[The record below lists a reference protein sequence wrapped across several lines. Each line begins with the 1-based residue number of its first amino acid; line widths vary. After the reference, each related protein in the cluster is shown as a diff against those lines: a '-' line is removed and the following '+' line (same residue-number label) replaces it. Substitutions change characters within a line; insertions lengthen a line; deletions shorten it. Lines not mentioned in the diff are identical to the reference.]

1 MRPVLPAWQ
10 AARVSPKASRDCR
23 ALINLQLSTKQDPQ
37 LKVAGSIRIETGRAW
52 QRPQLVRTCCS
63 CTNSDSHIL

>member
-23 ALINLQLSTKQDPQ
+23 ALIDLQLSTKQEP
-37 LKVAGSIRIETGRAW
+37 SIEGGRICKERDREGHGRA
-52 QRPQLVRTCCS
+52 LK
-63 CTNSDSHIL
+63 